1 MEFKSRVLKF
11 SFNGE
16 MCSLNYPTVIKM
28 KMYTDSL
35 NGSSDSI
42 TPTLDFLVSL
52 GLKKEIAEQLELEH
66 LNKIIETLTD
76 DKKK

>member
-1 MEFKSRVLKF
+1 
-11 SFNGE
+11 
-16 MCSLNYPTVIKM
+16 
-28 KMYTDSL
+28 MYTDSL